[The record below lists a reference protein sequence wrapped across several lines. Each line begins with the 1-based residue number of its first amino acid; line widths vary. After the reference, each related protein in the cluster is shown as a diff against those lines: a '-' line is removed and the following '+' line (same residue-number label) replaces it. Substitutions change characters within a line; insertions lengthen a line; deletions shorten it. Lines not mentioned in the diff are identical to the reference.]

1 MLKDKYKKCEKIN
14 KVIYEQSPSEGF
26 VHAMVMGNILYAI
39 KRQLKGSGWI
49 LTAGNYTLKLSD
61 DEYSV
66 PDIMLFNEKEQITNR
81 GYHGIP
87 GFIAEIEG
95 SLTKV
100 KDRSVKM
107 DAYAKLGVKEYWLI
121 DPMKKKI
128 EIYYLQTGKYIL
140 QESYVMEKNE
150 KSSDYNTEI
159 SIVLKNVSVVRVT
172 IGEVFSE
179 I

>member
-1 MLKDKYKKCEKIN
+1 MLKDEYKKCEKIN
-14 KVIYEQSPSEGF
+14 NVIYEQSPSEGF

-61 DEYSV
+61 DEYAV
-66 PDIMLFNEKEQITNR
+66 PDIMLFNDKKQITKR
-81 GYHGIP
+81 GYHGTP
-87 GFIAEIEG
+87 DFIAEIEG
-95 SLTKV
+95 PLTRV
-100 KDRSVKM
+100 KDRTVKM
-107 DAYAKLGVKEYWLI
+107 DAYAKLGVKEYWII
-121 DPMKKKI
+121 DPTKKKI

-140 QESYVMEKNE
+140 QESYAMEDIE

-172 IGEVFSE
+172 IGEVFSG

>member
-14 KVIYEQSPSEGF
+14 NVIYEQSPSEGF
-26 VHAMVMGNILYAI
+26 VHAMIMGNILYAI

-61 DEYSV
+61 DEYAV
-66 PDIMLFNEKEQITNR
+66 PDIMLFNDKEQITNR
-81 GYHGIP
+81 SYHGTP
-87 GFIAEIEG
+87 DFIAEIEG
-95 SLTKV
+95 PLTKI
-100 KDRSVKM
+100 KDRTVKM
-107 DAYAKLGVKEYWLI
+107 DAYAKLGVKEYWII
-121 DPMKKKI
+121 DPTKKKI

-140 QESYVMEKNE
+140 QESYAMEDIE

-172 IGEVFSE
+172 IGEVFSG

>member
-61 DEYSV
+61 DEYAV
-66 PDIMLFNEKEQITNR
+66 PDIMLFNDKEHITNR
-81 GYHGIP
+81 SYHGTP

-95 SLTKV
+95 PLTKV
-100 KDRSVKM
+100 KDRTVKM

-121 DPMKKKI
+121 DPMEKKI

-140 QESYVMEKNE
+140 QESYAMEDIE
-150 KSSDYNTEI
+150 KSPDYNTEI

-172 IGEVFSE
+172 IGEVFSG

>member
-1 MLKDKYKKCEKIN
+1 MIKDEYKKCEKIN
-14 KVIYEQSPSEGF
+14 NVIYEQPRAEGF

-49 LTAGNYTLKLSD
+49 LTAGNYILKLSD
-61 DEYSV
+61 DEYAV
-66 PDIMLFNEKEQITNR
+66 PDIMLFNDKKQIMSR
-81 GYHGIP
+81 AYHGIP

-95 SLTKV
+95 PLTKI
-100 KDRSVKM
+100 KDRTVKM

-121 DPMKKKI
+121 DPIKKKI

-140 QESYVMEKNE
+140 QELYAMEDIE
-150 KSSDYNTEI
+150 KGSDYNIEI
-159 SIVLKNVSVVRVT
+159 STALKNVSVVRVT

>member
-26 VHAMVMGNILYAI
+26 VHAMAMGNILYAI

-61 DEYSV
+61 DEYAV
-66 PDIMLFNEKEQITNR
+66 PDIMLFNDKKQITNR
-81 GYHGIP
+81 GYHGTP
-87 GFIAEIEG
+87 DFIAEIEG
-95 SLTKV
+95 PLTRV
-100 KDRSVKM
+100 KDRTVKM
-107 DAYAKLGVKEYWLI
+107 DAYAKLGVKEYWII
-121 DPMKKKI
+121 DPTKKKI

-140 QESYVMEKNE
+140 QESYAMEDIE
-150 KSSDYNTEI
+150 KSSDYKTEI

-172 IGEVFSE
+172 IGEVFSG